1 MLLGQPKQPKNRQFK
16 FFGASAF
23 HCRYNS
29 YEASRG
35 KVYST
40 VDITPMEQ
48 MDFHKNKSK
57 WFGHMERRTMYFWT
71 YGKTFVLSLGHMERH
86 YFGHMERHY
95 VGHMERQT
103 S

>member
-1 MLLGQPKQPKNRQFK
+1 MKLYLWIMVCLIQRL
-16 FFGASAF
+16 
-23 HCRYNS
+23 
-29 YEASRG
+29 
-35 KVYST
+35 
-40 VDITPMEQ
+40 II
-48 MDFHKNKSK
+48 
-57 WFGHMERRTMYFWT
+57 FGHMERRMYFWT